1 MIGDKYKYLLKK
13 NRNLRG
19 ASISG
24 NIINALNKV
33 RTPVKVAKHIGKTFL
48 LYKDQKSLANAL
60 EYGLDSIDKLI
71 NYEYQKK
78 VKSGEIKGGTLGL
91 SFRPDFLGTNSFD
104 TSRKMKKVG
113 FKEHDSESEDEDYK
127 PKMKHKSKKEKKEKG
142 EKKERGDGLFFP
154 GLSIGAQNGSG
165 IKKSKKAK
173 GFSDIEK
180 SIVDLSDLLG
190 GTKLKGRGLQIE

>member
-48 LYKDQKSLANAL
+48 LYKDQKALSNAL

-104 TSRKMKKVG
+104 TSHKMKKVG

-142 EKKERGDGLFFP
+142 SGLFFN
-154 GLSIGAQNGSG
+154 GLPISAQNGSG
-165 IKKSKKAK
+165 VKKSKPKRGK

-190 GTKLKGRGLQIE
+190 KSSLKGRGLQIEP